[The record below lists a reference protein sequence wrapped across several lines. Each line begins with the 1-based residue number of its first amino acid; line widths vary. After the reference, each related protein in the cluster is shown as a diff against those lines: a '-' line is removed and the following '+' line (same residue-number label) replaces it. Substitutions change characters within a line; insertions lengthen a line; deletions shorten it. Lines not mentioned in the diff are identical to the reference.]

1 MDTII
6 KKDVNMH
13 LYAILQ
19 RYDLIE
25 RWWQSPNKAFQNRT
39 PDAVYQTGPKGRV
52 EVYSYVSRCA
62 GGVGS

>member
-6 KKDVNMH
+6 KKDVN
-13 LYAILQ
+13 
-19 RYDLIE
+19 RYLLMLLGRYELIE
-25 RWWQSPNKAFQNRT
+25 RWWTSPNKAFQNRT